1 MWIRFKIMPKS
12 LYEKQNFLIP
22 PPTFLF
28 CRGNHSQIFQ
38 LFFSIYVHILNNM
51 HKILLLDLLFQTL
64 SSNFNHG
71 RWGLSFCNCFIFKF
85 VSLYLLLNFL
95 MPFSRFSVQ
104 ISDKLSI
111 LSSYSK
117 LGWLPLGPAKQLP
130 SWETLTFPFTSCW
143 MSCFP
148 GSTFSSFLVSS
159 LAHSSVVETLHT

>member
-1 MWIRFKIMPKS
+1 MKNRISFSTSHFPLLQRQPLSNLLAFS
-12 LYEKQNFLIP
+12 
-22 PPTFLF
+22 
-28 CRGNHSQIFQ
+28 
-38 LFFSIYVHILNNM
+38 FSIYVHISNNM

-71 RWGLSFCNCFIFKF
+71 RWGFSFCNCFIFKF

-95 MPFSRFSVQ
+95 MPFSSFSVQ

-117 LGWLPLGPAKQLP
+117 LGWLPLGLLSSCRPGKLSPFLP
-130 SWETLTFPFTSCW
+130 CC
-143 MSCFP
+143 MSCFL